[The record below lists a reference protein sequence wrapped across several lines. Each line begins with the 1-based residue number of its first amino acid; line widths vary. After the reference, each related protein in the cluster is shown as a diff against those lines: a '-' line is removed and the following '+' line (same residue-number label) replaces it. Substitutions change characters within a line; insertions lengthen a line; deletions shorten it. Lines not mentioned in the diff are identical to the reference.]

1 MDNFYGYNAMPQY
14 PFGYQANMQRQGQM
28 FNNQMVQPQPMNM
41 PMQPQQMAQPQMAIQ
56 QQPQTQQNMQP
67 MEMPFNYFG
76 YGNYKEVESHILF
89 PNQKA
94 LFIDRAN
101 NMFYEKNCNNDGIS
115 VISQYKRVENKT
127 ENQAVETPKEQP
139 TIDLSNYA
147 KKDDLGRFA
156 SLDDYN
162 KLLAK
167 VEQLQKQIGGR
178 QNVGTVKQ

>member
-1 MDNFYGYNAMPQY
+1 MNYNGYNPNYPNPYMRNYGVPNYNQAPYMQPQ
-14 PFGYQANMQRQGQM
+14 Q
-28 FNNQMVQPQPMNM
+28 QMVQPQM
-41 PMQPQQMAQPQMAIQ
+41 PMQQPMVQQA
-56 QQPQTQQNMQP
+56 QTQQSMQP

-101 NMFYEKNCNNDGIS
+101 NMFYEKICNNDGIS
-115 VISQYKRVENKT
+115 VINQYKRVEDKA

-147 KKDDLGRFA
+147 TKDDLGVFA
-156 SLDDYN
+156 SQKQYN
-162 KLLAK
+162 ELLMK
-167 VEQLQKQIGGR
+167 FEQLQKQVMGAKN
-178 QNVGTVKQ
+178 NVGIKG